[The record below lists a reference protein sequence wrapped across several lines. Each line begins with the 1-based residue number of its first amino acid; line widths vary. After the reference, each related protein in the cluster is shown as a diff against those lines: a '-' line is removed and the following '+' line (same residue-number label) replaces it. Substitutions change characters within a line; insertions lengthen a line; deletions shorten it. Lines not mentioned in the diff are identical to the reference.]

1 MRRAL
6 RALVCAVL
14 VAAPVVALTQPA
26 YGAPETPAQ
35 RCERETQMYNDAW
48 ESSWLSAHPGDPGP
62 VPPPPAPYTCY
73 DPGPEP
79 ENEPFDPTD
88 PVDPGADSGEGL
100 VTETNPDAN
109 SPLTVQP
116 NLNGPIVVP
125 RQRQP
130 APAGPAESGVLSV
143 PDAEQVVPAES
154 ESVLEGQEAD
164 TLEEEAARRSLE
176 EVLADCTPD
185 LIPGGADRTAL
196 TPAQVQAY
204 DILRKA
210 APKPGNRQRVTD
222 DVAAGK
228 YGDQYVNTPKRNW
241 QADHVVS
248 LNRLIQ
254 IPGFMQLP
262 LEKQIEIA
270 DSRENL
276 RPLYSQWNGSKQ
288 QKSIGDWEGPI
299 TTPNPVFSDEDRK
312 LLCLYEREAQLAILQ
327 ALAEYWFNQA
337 LQTAIPGAG
346 QPSSPAPPSP
356 ETREVAPSAD
366 PSAEPSVQPTA
377 YPEIPYTTQPE
388 IFTEQVVPE
397 VTTQVEPEF
406 PDTSVVEIPVTTVQE
421 IPVTTAAPAP
431 TTSAM
436 PLSSAAPTAP
446 PTEITTSVPAQTS
459 LPSPSAPPAAPRA
472 SSPPSVS
479 KPPAKPAE
487 PEDDDELS
495 TWEKVGIGAAV
506 AGVGVLVVVQPQI
519 GIPLAVGGAA
529 MAAS

>member
-1 MRRAL
+1 M
-6 RALVCAVL
+6 
-14 VAAPVVALTQPA
+14 
-26 YGAPETPAQ
+26 
-35 RCERETQMYNDAW
+35 
-48 ESSWLSAHPGDPGP
+48 
-62 VPPPPAPYTCY
+62 
-73 DPGPEP
+73 
-79 ENEPFDPTD
+79 
-88 PVDPGADSGEGL
+88 
-100 VTETNPDAN
+100 
-109 SPLTVQP
+109 
-116 NLNGPIVVP
+116 
-125 RQRQP
+125 
-130 APAGPAESGVLSV
+130 
-143 PDAEQVVPAES
+143 PAES